1 MKKLKVILVVIGL
14 AFILNIF
21 DIRFCPFFNIFNI
34 PCPACGLTRAFK
46 LIMQFRLI
54 ESLRYN
60 LLALPLVIFTFI
72 YIILL
77 ITKRI
82 DLLYSFLNKYKK
94 VLIVITIIIM
104 LIVWFININNP
115 RLY

>member
-1 MKKLKVILVVIGL
+1 MKNLKVILVVIGL

-46 LIMQFRLI
+46 LIIQFRFI
-54 ESLRYN
+54 ESLKYN
-60 LLALPLVIFTFI
+60 ILALPLVFFTFI
-72 YIILL
+72 YIFQKKK
-77 ITKRI
+77 KRI
-82 DLLYSFLNKYKK
+82 DLLYSFLSKYKK

-104 LIVWFININNP
+104 LIVWFININNS

>member
-1 MKKLKVILVVIGL
+1 MKNLKVILVVIGL

-46 LIMQFRLI
+46 LIIQFRFI
-54 ESLRYN
+54 ESLKYN
-60 LLALPLVIFTFI
+60 ILALPLVIFTFI

-82 DLLYSFLNKYKK
+82 DLLYSFLNKYKT

-104 LIVWFININNP
+104 LIVWLININNP

>member
-1 MKKLKVILVVIGL
+1 MKNLKIILIVLGL

-21 DIRFCPFFNIFNI
+21 NIRFCPFFNIFNI
-34 PCPACGLTRAFK
+34 PCPSCGLTRAFK
-46 LIMQFRLI
+46 LIMQFKFI
-54 ESLRYN
+54 ESLKYN
-60 LLALPLVIFTFI
+60 LLALPFVIFAFI

-82 DLLYSFLNKYKK
+82 DLLYSFINNYKK
-94 VLIVITIIIM
+94 TLIIIVIIIM
-104 LIVWFININNP
+104 LIVLFININNP

>member
-1 MKKLKVILVVIGL
+1 MKNLKIILIVLGL

-46 LIMQFRLI
+46 LIMQFRFI
-54 ESLRYN
+54 ESLKYN
-60 LLALPLVIFTFI
+60 ILALPFVIFAFI

-82 DLLYSFLNKYKK
+82 DLLYSFIDKYKK
-94 VLIVITIIIM
+94 LLIMITIIIM
-104 LIVWFININNP
+104 LIVWVVNINNP